1 MSRIKKLISRLSP
14 KTQNEL
20 KRIHFA
26 RQIRKDTFLPD
37 EPEYEILDDLICPG
51 DWVIDVGANVGHYTK
66 RFSDIVAENGRVL
79 AFEPIPATFSL
90 LASNAAMFSNSNV
103 TLINAAVSA
112 SFGVVGMSMPTFPT
126 GLTNYYEAHVTL
138 AENSSLT
145 VLSISVDSLELT
157 QKISLVKIDAE
168 GHEAYVLAGM
178 KNLINNHRPTLIIE
192 NPSKSIIDNLKSI
205 GYDLEVLPNS
215 PNTIFKH
222 HDKR

>member
-1 MSRIKKLISRLSP
+1 MSWIKKLISRLPP
-14 KTQNEL
+14 KAQNEL
-20 KRIHFA
+20 KRIRFA
-26 RQIRKDTFLPD
+26 RQIRKHTFLTD
-37 EPEYEILDDLICPG
+37 EPEYAILNDLIRPG

-66 RFSDIVAENGRVL
+66 RFSDIVEKNGRVI
-79 AFEPIPATFSL
+79 AFEPIPTTFSL
-90 LASNAAMFSNSNV
+90 LASNAGMFHNSNV

-112 SFGVVGMSMPTFPT
+112 SLDIVGMSIPKFQT
-126 GLTNYYEAHVTL
+126 GLTNYYEAHVTS
-138 AENSSLT
+138 AESSSLT

-178 KNLINNHRPTLIIE
+178 KNLIHNHRPTLIIE